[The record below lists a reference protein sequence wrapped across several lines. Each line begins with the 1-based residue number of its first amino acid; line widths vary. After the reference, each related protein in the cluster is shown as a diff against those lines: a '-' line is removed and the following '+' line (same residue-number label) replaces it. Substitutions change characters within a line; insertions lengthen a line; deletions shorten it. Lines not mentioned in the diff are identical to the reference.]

1 METKLIAIIVGPKE
15 YLPEGTKFEKFE
27 ITQEEIDDFLEDGE
41 EDETEEDAI
50 QYYKEEYIAE
60 WEQRWCQVMLLTE
73 EEFKKIKSIDF
84 QV

>member
-1 METKLIAIIVGPKE
+1 MKTKLIAIVVGPKE
-15 YLPEGTKFEKFE
+15 YLPEGIKVELFEVA
-27 ITQEEIDDFLEDGE
+27 QDDIDCFLEEVE
-41 EDETEEDAI
+41 EETEEDAI